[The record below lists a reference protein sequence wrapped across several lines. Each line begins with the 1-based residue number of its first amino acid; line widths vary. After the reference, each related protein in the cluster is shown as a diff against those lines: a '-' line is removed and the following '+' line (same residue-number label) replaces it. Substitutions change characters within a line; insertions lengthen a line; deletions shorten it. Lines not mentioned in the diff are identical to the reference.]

1 MGFEERSR
9 KRSIPFARKRR
20 REEKIWIGFQAFAD

>member
-9 KRSIPFARKRR
+9 NFARKRR